1 MVGLQ
6 SSAWLSIFYMFIP
19 VGIAIGYV
27 YGGVV
32 SEHSQ
37 GSSLFSVL
45 LVSSGYNYLGCLS
58 LSVIY
63 PFLEEVCKLLWWFLF
78 LSPLF
83 ESGLVWIFHL
93 IMQVGGALG
102 WRAAFWI
109 ESLLMLPF
117 AIFGFV
123 SDRIYLTGNPLV
135 LLCALFQCRGCS
147 FAKNQLGLRIHSL
160 RAALYKASRQARS
173 RLSTFCGRVFTLAL
187 RWP

>member
-37 GSSLFSVL
+37 DSSLFSVL

-63 PFLEEVCKLLWWFLF
+63 PFLEQF
-78 LSPLF
+78 
-83 ESGLVWIFHL
+83 I
-93 IMQVGGALG
+93 
-102 WRAAFWI
+102 
-109 ESLLMLPF
+109 
-117 AIFGFV
+117 
-123 SDRIYLTGNPLV
+123 N
-135 LLCALFQCRGCS
+135 
-147 FAKNQLGLRIHSL
+147 
-160 RAALYKASRQARS
+160 
-173 RLSTFCGRVFTLAL
+173 FCGGFCF
-187 RWP
+187 